1 MSSAVSGING
11 ALDYLRADP
20 NRVQP
25 QLGKTSYF
33 GFSFGGI
40 ITANL
45 ANRWRSLG
53 LPKPRAIFLEDPHDG
68 GLVGFDEP
76 ALDDSMAGIPKG
88 VKLECH
94 SSADGVTGEPEKAN
108 SSCNAL
114 FPMLGQ
120 IPNRNKDLVMIR
132 PDDHGEPP
140 LTAPPRRLR
149 KSAGHGRRLRLE
161 LLLEGLGRATRL
173 RLLRHSPSLRARR
186 HPSPSVERQV
196 ERRDPDQ
203 AAEGPEHRAD
213 SGLSCTSIR
222 ATQRATGVGSG
233 FLMPSR
239 PGFPPGPSQFPHRS
253 CAKLSAAPMIPAAD
267 ILNSLNLLGA
277 MIWTGGMVAVTV
289 ATIAARQTLEPKQQ
303 VSFFAALGRRYGIV
317 SGAALA
323 IFIVSGLVIAGDP
336 ADWTGTETA
345 IAALTAAAAALTVL
359 GVINARAVQ
368 RLRSQAIAAGDR
380 DSDSRLRNTRRTATV
395 LRVLIALVTLAAV
408 LVATI

>member
-1 MSSAVSGING
+1 MSRRRTTLTSGIAAFVLMLLNTAAAEAAITQPPQPRSGPGGSDYSHDGVRVSSGGTGADAWYVFEPTRPRPARAPLAIMMHGYYEFAGYNQLYELIHHTVRKGSIVIYPRWQTDVAVPCPGPIDIEPCMSSAVSGING
-11 ALDYLRADP
+11 ALDYLRADS

-25 QLGKTSYF
+25 QLGKASYF

-53 LPKPRAIFLEDPHDG
+53 LPKPRAVFLEDPHDG

-120 IPNRNKDLVMIR
+120 IPNRNKDLVHDPSR
-132 PDDHGEPP
+132 RSWR
-140 LTAPPRRLR
+140 TAADRTPRRLR

-213 SGLSCTSIR
+213 
-222 ATQRATGVGSG
+222 Q
-233 FLMPSR
+233 
-239 PGFPPGPSQFPHRS
+239 
-253 CAKLSAAPMIPAAD
+253 
-267 ILNSLNLLGA
+267 
-277 MIWTGGMVAVTV
+277 
-289 ATIAARQTLEPKQQ
+289 
-303 VSFFAALGRRYGIV
+303 
-317 SGAALA
+317 ALA
-323 IFIVSGLVIAGDP
+323 ANFPIAH
-336 ADWTGTETA
+336 
-345 IAALTAAAAALTVL
+345 
-359 GVINARAVQ
+359 VQ
-368 RLRSQAIAAGDR
+368 SSLLRR
-380 DSDSRLRNTRRTATV
+380 
-395 LRVLIALVTLAAV
+395 
-408 LVATI
+408 